1 MDYIISRE
9 LKGLKNV
16 MATLDCIDIVI
27 SGENVEKSKEYFCSG
42 IKEYDGDYETRL
54 EDLLA
59 AMEKCAFY
67 NGLLTGVKLFK
78 VLDRTELE
86 DNTL

>member
-42 IKEYDGDYETRL
+42 IKEYDGDYETR
-54 EDLLA
+54 
-59 AMEKCAFY
+59 
-67 NGLLTGVKLFK
+67 
-78 VLDRTELE
+78 
-86 DNTL
+86 